1 MDIKCSLT
9 GMRRHCKSEAV
20 IVGNFFILFPFF
32 FLIKDQHSSF
42 DIVCML
48 AGGLTSEIKCIH
60 LQCSEKGDN

>member
-20 IVGNFFILFPFF
+20 IVGIFILLHF
-32 FLIKDQHSSF
+32 FLINDQHSSF

-48 AGGLTSEIKCIH
+48 AGGLMSEIKCIH